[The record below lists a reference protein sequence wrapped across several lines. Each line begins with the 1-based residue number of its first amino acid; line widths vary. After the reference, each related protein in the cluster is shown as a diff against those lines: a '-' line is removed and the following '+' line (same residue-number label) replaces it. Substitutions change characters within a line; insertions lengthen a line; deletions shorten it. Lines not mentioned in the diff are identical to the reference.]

1 MSPKINKAQSVGR
14 VKTKRHFS
22 LIWHSAL
29 KRGVVV
35 SPLFPPPIFKIQE
48 QKPQKKT
55 AEKMAVFLAEN
66 LKGGMK
72 VKLLVAL
79 ISVGIGF
86 ALGILE
92 DKIFKNK

>member
-1 MSPKINKAQSVGR
+1 
-14 VKTKRHFS
+14 
-22 LIWHSAL
+22 
-29 KRGVVV
+29 
-35 SPLFPPPIFKIQE
+35 
-48 QKPQKKT
+48 
-55 AEKMAVFLAEN
+55 MAVFLAEN